1 MKSAVNHKCIQPSKK
16 IFDLGGIVMRLSFLP
31 KEYAFFEMFENL
43 AGCAIESSN
52 YFSELAG
59 KGLFTNESSLR
70 MRNIE
75 HRGDDITHEIINKLN
90 KTYITPFDREDIYAL
105 AHELDSVIDLINS
118 ITTRINLFKITGF
131 HDNLNQFAS
140 LIDSACAEIEKAI
153 KGLRDLKRTDMIKAN
168 CIEVNRLENMGDQL
182 RDTLLGELFDKSKDP
197 IHIIKWKE
205 IFQECETILDK
216 CEDVVNIVESI
227 IVKQA

>member
-1 MKSAVNHKCIQPSKK
+1 MKFN
-16 IFDLGGIVMRLSFLP
+16 FLP
-31 KEYAFFEMFENL
+31 REYAFFEMFEGL
-43 AGCAIESSN
+43 AGCAVESSR
-52 YFSELAG
+52 YFNDLAV
-59 KGLFTNESSLR
+59 KGSFTNESSLR

-90 KTYITPFDREDIYAL
+90 KTFITPFDREDIYSL

-118 ITTRINLFKITGF
+118 ITTRINLYKIIGI
-131 HDNLNQFAS
+131 HDDLNQFAS
-140 LIDSACAEIEKAI
+140 IIESACLELEKAI
-153 KGLRDLKRTDMIKAN
+153 RGLRDLKKPEQIKSY

-182 RDTLLGELFDKSKDP
+182 RDTMIGNLFDKSKDP
-197 IHIIKWKE
+197 IHIMKWKE

-227 IVKQA
+227 VVKQA

>member
-1 MKSAVNHKCIQPSKK
+1 
-16 IFDLGGIVMRLSFLP
+16 MRFSFLP
-31 KEYAFFEMFENL
+31 KEYEFFTMFDSL
-43 AGCAIESSN
+43 AGCAVESSK
-52 YFSELAG
+52 YFSELAK
-59 KGLFTNESSLR
+59 KGLFSNESSLR

-90 KTYITPFDREDIYAL
+90 KTFITPFDREDIYSL

-118 ITTRINLFKITGF
+118 ITSRINLYKITGI
-131 HDNLNQFAS
+131 HEDMIQFTS
-140 LIDSACAEIEKAI
+140 IIESACIELEKSVI
-153 KGLRDLKRTDMIKAN
+153 NLRDLKKSDQIKAH

-182 RDTLLGELFDKSKDP
+182 RDTLIGNLFDKAKDP
-197 IHIIKWKE
+197 IHIMKWKE

-216 CEDVVNIVESI
+216 CEDVVNIVEAI

>member
-1 MKSAVNHKCIQPSKK
+1 
-16 IFDLGGIVMRLSFLP
+16 MRFSFLP
-31 KEYAFFEMFENL
+31 KEYEFFSMFDNL
-43 AGCAIESSN
+43 AGCAVESSK
-52 YFSELAG
+52 YFSELAQ

-90 KTYITPFDREDIYAL
+90 KTFITPFDREDIYSL

-118 ITTRINLFKITGF
+118 ITSRMNLYKITGI
-131 HDNLNQFAS
+131 HEDLIQFTS
-140 LIDSACAEIEKAI
+140 IIESATMELEKSVI
-153 KGLRDLKRTDMIKAN
+153 NLRDLKKSDQIKAH

-182 RDTLLGELFDKSKDP
+182 RDTLIGKLFDKSKDP
-197 IHIIKWKE
+197 IHIMKWKE

-216 CEDVVNIVESI
+216 CEDVVNIVEAI

>member
-1 MKSAVNHKCIQPSKK
+1 
-16 IFDLGGIVMRLSFLP
+16 MRFSFLP
-31 KEYAFFEMFENL
+31 KEFLFFDMFDDL
-43 AGCAIESSN
+43 AGCSVEASD
-52 YFSELAG
+52 YFNELASTG
-59 KGLFTNESSLR
+59 QFTTESSLR

-75 HRGDDITHEIINKLN
+75 HKADDITHEIINRLN
-90 KTYITPFDREDIYAL
+90 KTFITPIDREDIYSL

-118 ITTRINLFKITGF
+118 VTSRINLYNVTGISE
-131 HDNLNQFAS
+131 DLIQFAS
-140 LIDSACAEIEKAI
+140 IIQSSVRALAKAVT
-153 KGLRDLKRTDMIKAN
+153 GLREIRKSDVIMKY
-168 CIEVNRLENMGDQL
+168 CIEVNRLENMGDHL
-182 RDTLLGELFDKSKDP
+182 RDTMIGNLFDKSRDP